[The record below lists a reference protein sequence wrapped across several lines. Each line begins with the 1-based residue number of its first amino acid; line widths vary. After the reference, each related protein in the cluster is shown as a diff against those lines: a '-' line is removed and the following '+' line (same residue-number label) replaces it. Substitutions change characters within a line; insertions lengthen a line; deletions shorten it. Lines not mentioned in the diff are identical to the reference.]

1 MKLQRL
7 REVSQ
12 KARTD
17 FENSENLLK
26 QKQTELDLCMKE
38 TERLR
43 KEIDLQKRRVDEVR
57 HFKLLSLYIYLRILT
72 IVFHFVKLRETY
84 KNIDVADY
92 NRLKDEM
99 RQFEVCL

>member
-1 MKLQRL
+1 M

-43 KEIDLQKRRVDEVR
+43 KEIDLQKRRVDEVS
-57 HFKLLSLYIYLRILT
+57 HFSLAIYLFACILT

-92 NRLKDEM
+92 NRLKDEV